1 MKDEKI
7 RRCVEAQRR
16 LPWKQRMRRFG
27 GAGSLIGSVR
37 AEGRMAPGVD
47 SLAKLSGTRAVMAS

>member
-1 MKDEKI
+1 
-7 RRCVEAQRR
+7 
-16 LPWKQRMRRFG
+16 MRSFG

-47 SLAKLSGTRAVMAS
+47 SLAKLSGTRAVMASREGLGDGGYFKI

>member
-1 MKDEKI
+1 
-7 RRCVEAQRR
+7 
-16 LPWKQRMRRFG
+16 MRRFG